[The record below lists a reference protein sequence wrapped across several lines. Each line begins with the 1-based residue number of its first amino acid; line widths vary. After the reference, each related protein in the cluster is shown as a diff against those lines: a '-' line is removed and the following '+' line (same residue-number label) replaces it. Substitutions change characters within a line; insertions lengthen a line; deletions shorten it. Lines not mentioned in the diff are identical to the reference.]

1 MANWRG
7 ERRSLS
13 PSGFW
18 SDQEWDA
25 DLGRRSFRSTLK
37 SLSPLALPDLDFW
50 DSRSLFKPQKSPAW
64 SCVGLSGSTD
74 RSKIST
80 STLGS
85 QKHRDPLGMT
95 RWSST
100 SRLAPEGAPRSHS
113 SAEDFE
119 LRAALEESSRRR
131 AELVQRLREARGHL
145 DAQTDLLKTKGSQLQ
160 QNQSI
165 SNVLEMKHKLSEA
178 VSALEQDKEAAE
190 LSRFE
195 ESRRRGEL
203 HDKVLQLE
211 LDILKMR
218 SNLERRSPP
227 TSPNPLNKTLPAAKD
242 QTLQEGQRQVEK
254 EIKKLREALREA
266 EERTDNLEY
275 EKDSALRQLHSSEES
290 KQEAINQAEQ
300 LEQRLSSSI
309 KAQKELED
317 QLNDAC
323 SRLGQMELEKDLFST
338 KTRRLE
344 DHLNDLKV
352 KLSGTLMNKDRLVQ
366 EKAELHQRIQ
376 ALDLQLQMEQ
386 RSKQGFSEQ
395 MCELHSELSQAKSQ
409 ASKQKKETVLM
420 KEELLSIKELNEKL
434 SSDLTKAT
442 ERLQVTLNQ
451 LHELEAEKLIQ
462 TNQITALETERLQ
475 LIGEKEEMR
484 KTFDDGLHEK
494 MIELGERCC
503 QHRELQDNLE
513 EENQTLRLKCQDLE
527 KKVQILEA
535 EHKHKEEEQQLMRAG
550 FEREKE
556 ELKKLAAHWNERW
569 LDVAMTLCSTQT
581 ELDELKSQQ
590 RGNDNREP
598 EVPLDACKRQIE
610 PERDQSHVQ
619 QRLMSN
625 SVSLED
631 MNGELVELLKVRD
644 MLKIR
649 DIEMEEQLQELQSA
663 RDQVAQQ
670 SAEVQR
676 LKQLLGKKDQEIKEK
691 DQDLKNLDI
700 QRITEKAEAQIK
712 ISALEQEIF
721 GHKGLQLRE
730 EVDSECSHEDLV
742 SVKTLL
748 EESRRRAETLEQER
762 NRALQKLQDLELLY
776 QDKTEKESPPETK
789 KQKPVSSDFVD
800 PNQQRRLVTEQL
812 KSLFRE
818 REQRGERSPVFP
830 RTSGLVE
837 NGVQND
843 TSIKNWNTVDTLN
856 HQGRKTQKLE
866 QELQQGAAKRSSS
879 QIPVSHGGSKR
890 SEEGEKQKQPTNLK
904 KHNKTIQDRFP
915 LGCSDGTFHARQV
928 EVCDSELEDTEG
940 SI

>member
-1 MANWRG
+1 MAKWRG

-18 SDQEWDA
+18 SGQEWDA
-25 DLGRRSFRSTLK
+25 DPGRTSFWRTLRSQ
-37 SLSPLALPDLDFW
+37 SPLALSDLDLW
-50 DSRSLFKPQKSPAW
+50 DSRSLLKARKSPAW
-64 SCVGLSGSTD
+64 SCVGLSGLTD

-85 QKHRDPLGMT
+85 QKRRGSPGMT

-119 LRAALEESSRRR
+119 LRAALEESSTRR
-131 AELVQRLREARGHL
+131 AELIQRLRETRGHL

-160 QNQSI
+160 QSQSI

-195 ESRRRGEL
+195 ESRRQGEL

-227 TSPNPLNKTLPAAKD
+227 TSPNPLSRTLPAAKD
-242 QTLQEGQRQVEK
+242 QTLREGQRQVEK
-254 EIKKLREALREA
+254 EIKKLREALRKA
-266 EERTDNLEY
+266 EERTDDLEY
-275 EKDSALRQLHSSEES
+275 EKDSALRQLHSSEER
-290 KQEAINQAEQ
+290 KHEAINQAEE

-309 KAQKELED
+309 QTQKELED
-317 QLNDAC
+317 QLNESR
-323 SRLGQMELEKDLFST
+323 SRLEQMELEKDLFST

-344 DHLNDLKV
+344 DNLNDLKV
-352 KLSGTLMNKDRLVQ
+352 KLSGALMDKDHLVQ

-376 ALDLQLQMEQ
+376 ALDLQLQREQ
-386 RSKQGFSEQ
+386 RSKQGFTEQ
-395 MCELHSELSQAKSQ
+395 VCELHHELSQAKSQ
-409 ASKQKKETVLM
+409 TNKQKMETMLM

-462 TNQITALETERLQ
+462 TNQIAALETERLQ
-475 LIGEKEEMR
+475 LIGEKGELR

-503 QHRELQDNLE
+503 QHRESQDSLE
-513 EENQTLRLKCQDLE
+513 QENQTLQLKCQDLE

-535 EHKHKEEEQQLMRAG
+535 GYKHKEEEQQQMKAA

-556 ELKKLAAHWNERW
+556 ELRKLAAHWNERW
-569 LDVAMTLCSTQT
+569 LDVAMTLCSTQA

-590 RGNDNREP
+590 RVNDN
-598 EVPLDACKRQIE
+598 
-610 PERDQSHVQ
+610 
-619 QRLMSN
+619 
-625 SVSLED
+625 VSLED
-631 MNGELVELLKVRD
+631 VDGELVQVKAELLKVRD

-649 DIEMEEQLQELQSA
+649 DTELAEQLQEQQSA
-663 RDQVAQQ
+663 RLQVSQQ
-670 SAEVQR
+670 SGEVQR
-676 LKQLLGKKDQEIKEK
+676 LEQLLAKRDQEIKEK
-691 DQDLKNLDI
+691 DQDLKNLEI

-712 ISALEQEIF
+712 LSALEQEIF
-721 GHKGLQLRE
+721 GHKGLLLRK
-730 EVDSECSHEDLV
+730 EVVSECSPEDLE
-742 SVKTLL
+742 SPKPLL
-748 EESRRRAETLEQER
+748 EESRRQAELEQEEPP
-762 NRALQKLQDLELLY
+762 QQSKP
-776 QDKTEKESPPETK
+776 EKESPLETK
-789 KQKPVSSDFVD
+789 KQKPADSDLVD

-818 REQRGERSPVFP
+818 REQRGERSPVFT
-830 RTSGLVE
+830 RRSGLVDSK
-837 NGVQND
+837 VQNA
-843 TSIKNWNTVDTLN
+843 TSTKNWNAVDTLN
-856 HQGRKTQKLE
+856 HQGRKIQKLE

-879 QIPVSHGGSKR
+879 QISVSQGGPEGG
-890 SEEGEKQKQPTNLK
+890 EEQKQPTNLK
-904 KHNKTIQDRFP
+904 NHSKTTQMSAVRDAMENLKERNENLLEAKVISPEPNLQQDKFP
-915 LGCSDGTFHARQV
+915 LGCSDGTFLARHV
-928 EVCDSELEDTEG
+928 EVCDSDLEDTEG

>member
-1 MANWRG
+1 
-7 ERRSLS
+7 
-13 PSGFW
+13 
-18 SDQEWDA
+18 
-25 DLGRRSFRSTLK
+25 
-37 SLSPLALPDLDFW
+37 
-50 DSRSLFKPQKSPAW
+50 
-64 SCVGLSGSTD
+64 
-74 RSKIST
+74 
-80 STLGS
+80 
-85 QKHRDPLGMT
+85 MT

-165 SNVLEMKHKLSEA
+165 SNVLEMKHKQLSEA

-323 SRLGQMELEKDLFST
+323 SRLGQMELEK
-338 KTRRLE
+338 
-344 DHLNDLKV
+344 
-352 KLSGTLMNKDRLVQ
+352 
-366 EKAELHQRIQ
+366 AELHQRIQ

-386 RSKQGFSEQ
+386 RSKQGLSEQ

-800 PNQQRRLVTEQL
+800 RNQQRRLVTEQL

-904 KHNKTIQDRFP
+904 KHNKTIQFD
-915 LGCSDGTFHARQV
+915 
-928 EVCDSELEDTEG
+928 
-940 SI
+940 

>member
-1 MANWRG
+1 
-7 ERRSLS
+7 
-13 PSGFW
+13 
-18 SDQEWDA
+18 
-25 DLGRRSFRSTLK
+25 
-37 SLSPLALPDLDFW
+37 
-50 DSRSLFKPQKSPAW
+50 
-64 SCVGLSGSTD
+64 
-74 RSKIST
+74 
-80 STLGS
+80 
-85 QKHRDPLGMT
+85 MT

-165 SNVLEMKHKLSEA
+165 SNVLEMKHKQLSEA

-323 SRLGQMELEKDLFST
+323 SRLGQMELEK
-338 KTRRLE
+338 
-344 DHLNDLKV
+344 
-352 KLSGTLMNKDRLVQ
+352 
-366 EKAELHQRIQ
+366 AELHQRIQ

-386 RSKQGFSEQ
+386 RSKQGLSEQ

-904 KHNKTIQDRFP
+904 KHNKTIQFD
-915 LGCSDGTFHARQV
+915 
-928 EVCDSELEDTEG
+928 
-940 SI
+940 